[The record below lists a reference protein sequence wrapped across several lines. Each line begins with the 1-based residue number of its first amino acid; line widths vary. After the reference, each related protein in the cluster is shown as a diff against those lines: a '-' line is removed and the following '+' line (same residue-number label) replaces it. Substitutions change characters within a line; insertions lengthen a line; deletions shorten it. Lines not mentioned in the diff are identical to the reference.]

1 MLSKAMTMILGI
13 IYERPINAYEI
24 IKKLEEMNVNS
35 WYKIADST
43 VYATVKQAN
52 KKGYLSV
59 MTEKD
64 GEMPP
69 KKVYSLT
76 EAGKDEAIKTIES
89 YISEFDYDIRNFNI
103 GMFFSDIP
111 GSTGTVKLLEKRI
124 KRLEKYQMG
133 IVGKVNEMKLAEYS
147 EIIIENTRQNLYI
160 VEAQLKGAT
169 LLLKVM
175 KNSGNS

>member
-13 IYERPINAYEI
+13 IYKQPINAYEI
-24 IKKLEEMNVNS
+24 IKRLEQMNVNS

-59 MTEKD
+59 TVEKE
-64 GEMPP
+64 GEMPQ

-76 EAGKDEAIKTIES
+76 DSGKEEIERTIES
-89 YISEFDYDIRNFNI
+89 YIAEFDYDIRNLNI

-111 GSTGTVKLLEKRI
+111 GVAKTIKLLENRI
-124 KRLEKYQMG
+124 EVLEKYQTG
-133 IVGKVNEMKLAEYS
+133 IVEKINEMTMAKYP
-147 EIIIENTRQNLYI
+147 EIIVENTRQNLYI
-160 VEAQLKGAT
+160 VEAQLKGAKSI
-169 LLLKVM
+169 LKIM
-175 KNSGNS
+175 KD